1 MKRLLNT
8 AILGVA
14 SAIALSA
21 APALAQDVV
30 IANATVVTGDGSDP
44 IENGVVMIENGR
56 VTYAGTA
63 NGQSFSTDLVVDANG
78 AWVTPGIFATVTTLG
93 LVDVGAVSESNDS
106 RAGGAP
112 FSASLDVAPAVNP
125 NSQNI
130 LIHRAA
136 GITRAATT
144 TLPSASIFAGQGAII
159 DLDADGNPIVKARA
173 FQMVDLGEGGARRA
187 GGSRAASYTLFR
199 ASLREAQALSG
210 GGTPQTTEITAD
222 GEVLLNRF
230 DAEALKPVVAGTQ
243 KLYVAVERASDIRS
257 VLALKTE
264 FPRLDLVLVGVSEGW
279 MVANEIAAAGVP
291 VLADPLDALP
301 TGFDQL
307 ASTQSNVGRMKRAGV
322 KVGLNAAGM
331 ENPRRLAQ
339 QAGNLVGLAKM
350 PGASGLTWGEAFA
363 SISSIPAE
371 ISGMGGKAGV
381 LKSGALG
388 DVVIWDGDP
397 LEVTSVPTAVFIGG
411 VEQPLGSHQSR
422 LKERYRDLDESDL
435 PKAYDW

>member
-1 MKRLLNT
+1 MKRLLT
-8 AILGVA
+8 LAA

-21 APALAQDVV
+21 APAMAQD
-30 IANATVVTGDGSDP
+30 IAITNATVVTGDGSDP
-44 IENGVVMIENGR
+44 VAGGTVVVRGGTVVATGVG
-56 VTYAGTA
+56 VTVPAGIT
-63 NGQSFSTDLVVDANG
+63 TVDANG

-144 TLPSASIFAGQGAII
+144 TLPAASIFAGQGAII
-159 DLDADGNPIVKARA
+159 DLDADGTPIVKARA

-187 GGSRAASYTLFR
+187 GGSRAATYTLFR
-199 ASLREAQALSG
+199 ASLREARALSG
-210 GGTPQTTEITAD
+210 TGTPQTTEITVD

-243 KLYVAVERASDIRS
+243 KLYVAVERAADIRS

-264 FPRLDLVLVGVSEGW
+264 FPRLDMVLVGVSEGW

-307 ASTQSNVGRMKRAGV
+307 ASTQSNVGRMKDAGV

-363 SISSIPAE
+363 SISSIPAD

-397 LEVTSVPTAVFIGG
+397 LEVTSVPTRVFIGG